1 MGMILKRSAFQLEKQ
16 TNSFL
21 LGNSNSVDIFNFT
34 LELCCSNL
42 AKHLHFD
49 SGKSNSDYYQVSLI
63 MTIMPCRFISFACD
77 DKKWKS

>member
-21 LGNSNSVDIFNFT
+21 LGNSDSVDTFNFT

-42 AKHLHFD
+42 AKHLHFR
-49 SGKSNSDYYQVSLI
+49 QVQL
-63 MTIMPCRFISFACD
+63 
-77 DKKWKS
+77 

>member
-1 MGMILKRSAFQLEKQ
+1 MGMILKRSALQLKKQ

-21 LGNSNSVDIFNFT
+21 LGNSDSVDTFNFT

-42 AKHLHFD
+42 AKYLH
-49 SGKSNSDYYQVSLI
+49 SGKSNCDYYQVSLI

>member
-1 MGMILKRSAFQLEKQ
+1 MGMILKRSAFQLENQ

-21 LGNSNSVDIFNFT
+21 LGNSNSRWTLSISPLNSAAQIWQSIFI
-34 LELCCSNL
+34 
-42 AKHLHFD
+42 
-49 SGKSNSDYYQVSLI
+49 SGKSSCDYYQVSLI